1 MINFKAYS
9 KKGSINNSVIT
20 DSNLL
25 DKNLLDSKLQI
36 SETRINNNP
45 TRSAS
50 LNQRILFQKNQI
62 QEHNKLRRTDIKKMI
77 RLLYNIQVPLRLI
90 KKIIRKFNYFK
101 VIKLY
106 QIFNKKRNIIYKNIK
121 KSFKRFNF
129 INYKTSKI
137 YNKF

>member
-62 QEHNKLRRTDIKKMI
+62 QELNKLRRTDIKKMI
-77 RLLYNIQVPLRLI
+77 RFLYNIQVPLRLI
-90 KKIIRKFNYFK
+90 KKIISK
-101 VIKLY
+101 
-106 QIFNKKRNIIYKNIK
+106 IFIK
-121 KSFKRFNF
+121 KLIIK
-129 INYKTSKI
+129 
-137 YNKF
+137 